1 MTLAPTAN
9 TLGSA
14 APVAGA
20 ETLNPASPAHSMSD
34 PTAATAGHFLAPY
47 MARAGYGQDNMASPC
62 VGICTMDDA
71 SGYCMGCAR
80 TGQEIAD
87 WRDADASVHEAVW
100 REVPLRRKA
109 MGLTTLPLPWK
120 PDDIAAFVAES
131 LTTRAGTWVV
141 GIPGALGEFWLG
153 DSADGQ
159 ASTVVERGDRTVTA
173 TTGAH
178 RLTISIH
185 DKTRALAI
193 NDPDGQPD
201 APRGVAL
208 TVLKT
213 RVKLV
218 CANVLTEVSSADAG
232 PSFAPGAGAADE
244 PAAPL
249 FDLGL
254 GHTEHRFCVAV
265 SDPDL
270 AATLRVHLG
279 EPFETVLAQI
289 GPDLVA
295 ASPTRIIDTG
305 LGRLEINGPIPLPAG
320 TTPCAP
326 HTHLLPDVIA
336 MGAETPDDVRI
347 SKYYTLGAQFHIGAP
362 ERHA

>member
-34 PTAATAGHFLAPY
+34 PTAATAGHFLSPY

-87 WRDADASVHEAVW
+87 WRDADARVHEAVW

-131 LTTRAGTWVV
+131 LTTRAGTWVL

-159 ASTVVERGDRTVTA
+159 ASTAVER
-173 TTGAH
+173 
-178 RLTISIH
+178 
-185 DKTRALAI
+185 
-193 NDPDGQPD
+193 
-201 APRGVAL
+201 
-208 TVLKT
+208 
-213 RVKLV
+213 
-218 CANVLTEVSSADAG
+218 
-232 PSFAPGAGAADE
+232 
-244 PAAPL
+244 
-249 FDLGL
+249 
-254 GHTEHRFCVAV
+254 
-265 SDPDL
+265 
-270 AATLRVHLG
+270 
-279 EPFETVLAQI
+279 
-289 GPDLVA
+289 
-295 ASPTRIIDTG
+295 
-305 LGRLEINGPIPLPAG
+305 
-320 TTPCAP
+320 
-326 HTHLLPDVIA
+326 
-336 MGAETPDDVRI
+336 
-347 SKYYTLGAQFHIGAP
+347 
-362 ERHA
+362 